1 MRDFR
6 LSANHKALK
15 RMLGVTLVVGLM
27 LHIHGRFYV
36 LNRTKSENFLH
47 ELEVRGA
54 QGQGISIAQKSEH
67 KEVIKNTNN
76 VANILAQKPQDYSTS
91 NSGLKIGS
99 ESFWHLEGV
108 RQTLKERVQ
117 VAVKNLQKVQRE
129 AQNWTRHSLPPIFT
143 RASMIYLPP
152 DDAGQVKQ
160 FGREFRAFFTS
171 WIIMRTRQPQN
182 FRTDLIIVST
192 EDKLTQLMAMGCQ
205 PEMRTTAKDKDRCI
219 ILNHIPMKVVI
230 I

>member
-15 RMLGVTLVVGLM
+15 RMLGVTLVVGLL

-54 QGQGISIAQKSEH
+54 QSQRMSLVQMSQH
-67 KEVIKNTNN
+67 VEVIKNANK
-76 VANILAQKPQDYSTS
+76 VANIMAQKPEKD
-91 NSGLKIGS
+91 SGLKLGG

-108 RQTLKERVQ
+108 RQKLKERVQ
-117 VAVKNLQKVQRE
+117 VAVKNLQRVQRE
-129 AQNWTRHSLPPIFT
+129 VQNWTRQSLPPIFA

-152 DDAGQVKQ
+152 DNAGQVKQ

-171 WIIMRTRQPQN
+171 WIIMRTRQPKN
-182 FRTDLIIVST
+182 FRTDLLVVST

-205 PEMRTTAKDKDRCI
+205 PEMRTTAKDEDRCI
-219 ILNHIPMKVVI
+219 VLTHIPMKVVI

>member
-36 LNRTKSENFLH
+36 LNRTKSEKFLH

-54 QGQGISIAQKSEH
+54 QGQGMSLAQKSEH
-67 KEVIKNTNN
+67 VEVIKNANK
-76 VANILAQKPQDYSTS
+76 VANIMAQKSRKE
-91 NSGLKIGS
+91 SGLKLGG

-108 RQTLKERVQ
+108 RQKLKERVQ
-117 VAVKNLQKVQRE
+117 AAVKNLKTVQRE
-129 AQNWTRHSLPPIFT
+129 ARNWTSQSLPPIFT

-152 DDAGQVKQ
+152 DNAGQVKQ

-171 WIIMRTRQPQN
+171 WIIMRTKQPKN
-182 FRTDLIIVST
+182 FRTDLLVVST

-205 PEMRTTAKDKDRCI
+205 PEMRTTANDEDRCI